1 MLQRATVA
9 LSVAAEAS
17 RVFLCVWASTC
28 AIAAGLAARRV
39 HSQLLLALVCYDI
52 AIVEEVLLEVETN

>member
-1 MLQRATVA
+1 VCGRR
-9 LSVAAEAS
+9 S
-17 RVFLCVWASTC
+17 

-39 HSQLLLALVCYDI
+39 HSQLLLALVYQYI